1 MCCNTWR
8 ESVADIIELE
18 KRRLEQQKQEAD
30 AILDEK
36 MVVLK
41 KILQCAR
48 CQLKCSRCGTQIED
62 ASETEHSSLPYPLC
76 SGCRNEYELY
86 LRLSREGSGAG
97 RSWHNKE
104 WMKVWRTWL
113 QHQHA
118 LDQYRNSKEFI
129 KLLHEFDGLF

>member
-1 MCCNTWR
+1 
-8 ESVADIIELE
+8 VADIIELE
-18 KRRLEQQKQEAD
+18 KRRQEQLRERAEAM
-30 AILDEK
+30 LDEK
-36 MVVLK
+36 IVVLK

-62 ASETEHSSLPYPLC
+62 GNETDNSSLPYPFC
-76 SGCRNEYELY
+76 STCRNEYELY
-86 LRLSREGSGAG
+86 LELSHEKSKVG

-129 KLLHEFDGLF
+129 QLLREFEGLL

>member
-1 MCCNTWR
+1 
-8 ESVADIIELE
+8 VADIIELE
-18 KRRLEQQKQEAD
+18 KRRQEQQREKAD
-30 AILDEK
+30 AMLDEK
-36 MVVLK
+36 IVVLK

-62 ASETEHSSLPYPLC
+62 GNEANNPSLPYPFC
-76 SGCRNEYELY
+76 SSCRNEYELY
-86 LRLSREGSGAG
+86 LEISREGSRAG

-129 KLLHEFDGLF
+129 KLLQDFEGFL